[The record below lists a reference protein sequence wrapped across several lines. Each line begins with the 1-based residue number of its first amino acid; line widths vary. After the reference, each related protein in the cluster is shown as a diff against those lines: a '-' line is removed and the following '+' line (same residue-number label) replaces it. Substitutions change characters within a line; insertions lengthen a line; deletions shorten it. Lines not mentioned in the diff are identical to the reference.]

1 MSINNNW
8 QSQLF
13 VDEINR
19 QSDRDNAIK
28 ETRDLLLK
36 MQEDSERESKINR
49 RRFWISLIVSLI
61 AAIAAVI
68 SALPY
73 ILT

>member
-1 MSINNNW
+1 MPINNNL

-19 QSDRDNAIK
+19 QNDRDNAIK

-36 MQEDSERESKINR
+36 MQEESERESKINR
-49 RRFWISLIVSLI
+49 RRF
-61 AAIAAVI
+61 
-68 SALPY
+68 
-73 ILT
+73 

>member
-1 MSINNNW
+1 MPINNNL

-19 QSDRDNAIK
+19 QNDRDNAIK
-28 ETRDLLLK
+28 ETRDLLMK
-36 MQEDSERESKINR
+36 MQEESERESKINR

-68 SALPY
+68 SALPC

>member
-1 MSINNNW
+1 MPINNNL

-13 VDEINR
+13 IDEINR
-19 QSDRDNAIK
+19 QNDRDNAIK

-36 MQEDSERESKINR
+36 MQEESERESKINR

-68 SALPY
+68 SASP
-73 ILT
+73 

>member
-36 MQEDSERESKINR
+36 MQKDSERESKINR

-68 SALPY
+68 SAIPY
-73 ILT
+73 ILP

>member
-1 MSINNNW
+1 MPINNNL

-13 VDEINR
+13 IDEINR
-19 QSDRDNAIK
+19 QNDRDNAIK

-36 MQEDSERESKINR
+36 MQEESERESKINR

>member
-1 MSINNNW
+1 MPINNNL

-19 QSDRDNAIK
+19 QNDRDNAIK

-36 MQEDSERESKINR
+36 MQEESERESKINR

-68 SALPY
+68 SALPC

>member
-36 MQEDSERESKINR
+36 MQKDSERESKINR

>member
-1 MSINNNW
+1 MPINNNL

-19 QSDRDNAIK
+19 QNDRDNAIK

-36 MQEDSERESKINR
+36 MQEESERESKINR
-49 RRFWISLIVSLI
+49 RRFWISLIFSLI

>member
-1 MSINNNW
+1 MPINNNL

-19 QSDRDNAIK
+19 QNDRDNAIK

-36 MQEDSERESKINR
+36 MQEESERESKINR

>member
-19 QSDRDNAIK
+19 QNDRDNAIK

-36 MQEDSERESKINR
+36 MQEESARESKINR

>member
-1 MSINNNW
+1 MPINNDW

-73 ILT
+73 ILP